1 MTQPVA
7 IRARLLP
14 TERTSI
20 NLIFFLAG
28 LSFASWAGRL
38 SIIDDV
44 LWFSG
49 LGLGSFLLC
58 MTLGTLIGLTII
70 PTISKYLP
78 TKRLLCILPLGLALC
93 LPILGVAV
101 SLTQSTWLAYL
112 TLFINGIIFGCL
124 DIMMNASGARIERQL
139 GRSIMPS
146 LHGFFSLGSLVG
158 AGLATATIAMHVR
171 SIWHFAFISVLII
184 ALAFVAH
191 LGLTEWE
198 NENFAERAKEKTQ
211 EGSKPAGNLGLLL
224 LLGLMVAGLSFTEG
238 AANDWIAVATV
249 DGHGLEHKEGALMFT
264 LFVGA
269 MTLGRFLGGHLVDR
283 LGHKYT
289 LLFMGTIGL
298 LGVSLFIVGSSP
310 YLIGLGSAMWGLGS
324 SLGFPVGMSIAASRT
339 ERLGPKAV
347 SIISAFGYGAMLGG
361 PPLIGF
367 IVDGVG
373 LPQAL
378 WICAAILVVSLLL
391 TPRVSRRP
399 RLADRSR

>member
-7 IRARLLP
+7 IRARHLP

-20 NLIFFLAG
+20 NLIFLLAG

-44 LWFSG
+44 LGFSG

-58 MTLGTLIGLTII
+58 MTLGTLIGLSVI
-70 PTISKYLP
+70 PLISKYIP

-93 LPILGVAV
+93 LPVLGVAI
-101 SLTQSTWLAYL
+101 SFAESTWLAYL
-112 TLFINGIIFGCL
+112 ALFINGIIFGCL
-124 DIMMNASGARIERQL
+124 DIMMNVSGARIERQF

-146 LHGFFSLGSLVG
+146 LHGFFSLGSLLG
-158 AGLATATIAMHVR
+158 AGLATATIAMQVR

-184 ALAFVAH
+184 ALAFIAH
-191 LGLTEWE
+191 LGLSEWE
-198 NENFAERAKEKTQ
+198 NENFAERAKAAAEERPQ
-211 EGSKPAGNLGLLL
+211 GLRNFGLLL

-238 AANDWIAVATV
+238 AANDWIAVASV
-249 DGHGLEHKEGALMFT
+249 SGHGLEHETGALMFT

-269 MTLGRFLGGHLVDR
+269 MTVGRFLGGHLVDMM
-283 LGHKYT
+283 GHKYT
-289 LLFMGTIGL
+289 LLLMGSIGL
-298 LGVSLFIVGSSP
+298 LGVTLFIIGSTPFS
-310 YLIGLGSAMWGLGS
+310 IGLGSAMWGLGS
-324 SLGFPVGMSIAASRT
+324 SLGFPVGMSIAASRSV
-339 ERLGPKAV
+339 RLGPKAV

-367 IVDGVG
+367 IVDEAG
-373 LPQAL
+373 LPRAL
-378 WICAAILVVSLLL
+378 WICAAVLVVSLLL

-399 RLADRSR
+399 RP

>member
-7 IRARLLP
+7 IRTRLLP

-20 NLIFFLAG
+20 NLIFLLAG

-44 LWFSG
+44 LGFSG

-58 MTLGTLIGLTII
+58 MTLGTLIGLSII
-70 PTISKYLP
+70 PTISKYVA

-93 LPILGVAV
+93 LPLLGVAI
-101 SLTQSTWLAYL
+101 SITQSAWLAYL
-112 TLFINGIIFGCL
+112 TLFVNGIIFGCL
-124 DIMMNASGARIERQL
+124 DIMMNVSGARIERSV
-139 GRSIMPS
+139 GRSLMPS
-146 LHGFFSLGSLVG
+146 FHGFFSLGSLLG
-158 AGLATATIAMHVR
+158 AGLATATITMKLP
-171 SIWHFAFISVLII
+171 SLWHFALVSTLII
-184 ALAFVAH
+184 AFAFIAH
-191 LGLTEWE
+191 LGLSEWE
-198 NENFAERAKEKTQ
+198 NENFAERAKDKARGDSRAT
-211 EGSKPAGNLGLLL
+211 GKLGLLL

-249 DGHGLEHKEGALMFT
+249 NGHGLEHQDGALMFT

-269 MTLGRFLGGHLVDR
+269 MTLGRFLGGLLVDR
-283 LGHKYT
+283 LGHKFT
-289 LLFMGTIGL
+289 LLIMGTIGL
-298 LGVSLFIVGSSP
+298 LGVILFIVESNP
-310 YLIGLGSAMWGLGS
+310 YFIGLGSAMWGLGS

-339 ERLGPKAV
+339 ERLGPRAV

-367 IVDGVG
+367 VVDSVG

-378 WICAAILVVSLLL
+378 WICVAILIVSLVL
-391 TPRVSRRP
+391 TPRVSRGP
-399 RLADRSR
+399 NASSISR